1 MRESEILVKGRLYFP
16 AFFHPN
22 GRLAGSKCVRIK
34 DSRMPSEFT
43 IRRFRLSDMDKL
55 LKIERAIFPRDAY
68 DRNLFTEYFN
78 TCGDLFLVL
87 VRGGIICGYMLTCIR
102 PRPEIVSIAVQPA
115 QRRKGAAR
123 LLLESTIRRLR
134 RHPVDR
140 LNLMV
145 RVKNRAA
152 RKFYVK
158 YGFVK
163 IRVVR
168 QYYDDGTDG
177 FLMSK
182 NL

>member
-1 MRESEILVKGRLYFP
+1 MS
-16 AFFHPN
+16 
-22 GRLAGSKCVRIK
+22 
-34 DSRMPSEFT
+34 SEFT
-43 IRRFRLSDMDKL
+43 VRRFRLSDMGRIL
-55 LKIERAIFPRDAY
+55 EIERALFPRDAY
-68 DRNLFTEYFN
+68 DRNLFAEYFH

-87 VRGGIICGYMLTCIR
+87 VRCGNICGYMLTCIR

-115 QRRKGAAR
+115 ERRKGAAS

-134 RHPVDR
+134 RRQVDR
-140 LNLMV
+140 LSLMV
-145 RVKNRAA
+145 RVRNRKAL
-152 RKFYVK
+152 KFYVK

-177 FLMSK
+177 FLMAK

>member
-1 MRESEILVKGRLYFP
+1 
-16 AFFHPN
+16 
-22 GRLAGSKCVRIK
+22 
-34 DSRMPSEFT
+34 MPSEFT
-43 IRRFRLSDMDKL
+43 IRRFRLSDMDKIL
-55 LKIERAIFPRDAY
+55 EIERAIFPRDAY
-68 DRNLFTEYFN
+68 DRNLFAEYFD

-87 VRGGIICGYMLTCIR
+87 MRRGNICGYMLTCIR

-115 QRRKGAAR
+115 ERRKGAAR
-123 LLLESTIRRLR
+123 GLLESTIRRLR
-134 RHPVDR
+134 RRQVDR

-145 RVKNRAA
+145 RVKNLAA

-182 NL
+182 DL

>member
-1 MRESEILVKGRLYFP
+1 MS
-16 AFFHPN
+16 
-22 GRLAGSKCVRIK
+22 
-34 DSRMPSEFT
+34 SEFT
-43 IRRFRLSDMDKL
+43 IRRFRLSDMDKIL
-55 LKIERAIFPRDAY
+55 EIERAIFPRDAY
-68 DRNLFTEYFN
+68 DRNLFAEYFD

-87 VRGGIICGYMLTCIR
+87 MRRGNICGYMLTCIR

-115 QRRKGAAR
+115 ERRKGAAR
-123 LLLESTIRRLR
+123 VLLESTIRRLR
-134 RHPVDR
+134 RRQVDR

-145 RVKNRAA
+145 RVKNLAA

-168 QYYDDGTDG
+168 RYYDDGTDG

-182 NL
+182 DL

>member
-1 MRESEILVKGRLYFP
+1 MS
-16 AFFHPN
+16 
-22 GRLAGSKCVRIK
+22 
-34 DSRMPSEFT
+34 SEFT
-43 IRRFRLSDMDKL
+43 IRRFRLSDMGKIL
-55 LKIERAIFPRDAY
+55 EIERAIFPRDAY
-68 DRNLFTEYFN
+68 DRNLFAEYFH
-78 TCGDLFLVL
+78 TCGELFLVL
-87 VRGGIICGYMLTCIR
+87 VRRGNICGYMLTCIR
-102 PRPEIVSIAVQPA
+102 PRPEIVSIAVLTA
-115 QRRKGAAR
+115 ERRKGAAS

-134 RHPVDR
+134 RRRVER

>member
-1 MRESEILVKGRLYFP
+1 MSP
-16 AFFHPN
+16 
-22 GRLAGSKCVRIK
+22 
-34 DSRMPSEFT
+34 EFT
-43 IRRFRLSDMDKL
+43 IRRFRLSDMDRL
-55 LKIERAIFPRDAY
+55 LEIERAIFPRDAY
-68 DRNLFTEYFN
+68 DRNLFAEYFD
-78 TCGDLFLVL
+78 TCGELFLVL
-87 VRGGIICGYMLTCIR
+87 VRRGNICGYMLTCIR

-123 LLLESTIRRLR
+123 LLLECTIRRLR
-134 RHPVDR
+134 RRQVRR

-152 RKFYVK
+152 WKFYVK
-158 YGFVK
+158 HGFVK

-177 FLMSK
+177 FLMAK

>member
-1 MRESEILVKGRLYFP
+1 MS
-16 AFFHPN
+16 
-22 GRLAGSKCVRIK
+22 
-34 DSRMPSEFT
+34 SEFT
-43 IRRFRLSDMDKL
+43 VRRFRLSDMGRIL
-55 LKIERAIFPRDAY
+55 EIERALFPRDAY
-68 DRNLFTEYFN
+68 DRNLFAEYFH

-87 VRGGIICGYMLTCIR
+87 MRRGNICGYMLTCIR

-115 QRRKGAAR
+115 ERRKGAAS

-134 RHPVDR
+134 RRQVDR
-140 LNLMV
+140 LSLMV
-145 RVKNRAA
+145 RVRNRKAL
-152 RKFYVK
+152 KFYVK

-177 FLMSK
+177 FLMAK

>member
-1 MRESEILVKGRLYFP
+1 MS
-16 AFFHPN
+16 
-22 GRLAGSKCVRIK
+22 
-34 DSRMPSEFT
+34 SEFT
-43 IRRFRLSDMDKL
+43 IRRFRLSDMDRIL
-55 LKIERAIFPRDAY
+55 QIERAIFPRDAY
-68 DRNLFTEYFN
+68 DRNLFAEYFH

-87 VRGGIICGYMLTCIR
+87 VRRGNICGYMLTCIR
-102 PRPEIVSIAVQPA
+102 PRPEIVSIAVQPSE
-115 QRRKGAAR
+115 RRKGAAR

-134 RHPVDR
+134 RHRVDR

-163 IRVVR
+163 IRLVR

>member
-1 MRESEILVKGRLYFP
+1 MS
-16 AFFHPN
+16 
-22 GRLAGSKCVRIK
+22 
-34 DSRMPSEFT
+34 SEFT
-43 IRRFRLSDMDKL
+43 IRRFRLSDMDRIL
-55 LKIERAIFPRDAY
+55 EIERAIFPRDAY
-68 DRNLFTEYFN
+68 DRNLFAEYFD

-87 VRGGIICGYMLTCIR
+87 MRRGNICGYMLTCIR

-115 QRRKGAAR
+115 ERRKGAAR
-123 LLLESTIRRLR
+123 VLLESTIRRLR
-134 RHPVDR
+134 RRQVDR

-145 RVKNRAA
+145 RVKNLAA

-168 QYYDDGTDG
+168 RYYDDGTDG

-182 NL
+182 DL

>member
-1 MRESEILVKGRLYFP
+1 
-16 AFFHPN
+16 
-22 GRLAGSKCVRIK
+22 
-34 DSRMPSEFT
+34 
-43 IRRFRLSDMDKL
+43 
-55 LKIERAIFPRDAY
+55 
-68 DRNLFTEYFN
+68 
-78 TCGDLFLVL
+78 
-87 VRGGIICGYMLTCIR
+87 MLTCIR
-102 PRPEIVSIAVQPA
+102 PRPEIVSIAVQPSE
-115 QRRKGAAR
+115 RRKGAAR

>member
-1 MRESEILVKGRLYFP
+1 MS
-16 AFFHPN
+16 
-22 GRLAGSKCVRIK
+22 
-34 DSRMPSEFT
+34 SEFT
-43 IRRFRLSDMDKL
+43 ARRFRLSDMGRIL
-55 LKIERAIFPRDAY
+55 EIERALFPRDAY
-68 DRNLFTEYFN
+68 DRNLFAEYFH

-87 VRGGIICGYMLTCIR
+87 VRCGNICGYMLTCIR

-115 QRRKGAAR
+115 ERRKGAAS

-134 RHPVDR
+134 RRQVDR
-140 LNLMV
+140 LSLMV
-145 RVKNRAA
+145 RVRNRKAL
-152 RKFYVK
+152 KFYVK

-168 QYYDDGTDG
+168 QYYDDATDG

>member
-1 MRESEILVKGRLYFP
+1 
-16 AFFHPN
+16 
-22 GRLAGSKCVRIK
+22 
-34 DSRMPSEFT
+34 MPSEFT

-68 DRNLFTEYFN
+68 DRNLFTEYFH

-123 LLLESTIRRLR
+123 LLLESTTRRLR
-134 RHPVDR
+134 RRQARR

-145 RVKNRAA
+145 RVRNRAA
-152 RKFYVK
+152 LKFYVK
-158 YGFVK
+158 HGFLK
-163 IRVVR
+163 IRVVH

>member
-1 MRESEILVKGRLYFP
+1 MDRIL
-16 AFFHPN
+16 
-22 GRLAGSKCVRIK
+22 
-34 DSRMPSEFT
+34 E
-43 IRRFRLSDMDKL
+43 
-55 LKIERAIFPRDAY
+55 IERAIFPRDAY
-68 DRNLFTEYFN
+68 DRNLFAEYFH

-87 VRGGIICGYMLTCIR
+87 VRRGNICGYMLTCIR
-102 PRPEIVSIAVQPA
+102 PRPEIVSIAVLP
-115 QRRKGAAR
+115 G
-123 LLLESTIRRLR
+123 E
-134 RHPVDR
+134 VDR

-145 RVKNRAA
+145 RVQNRKA

-177 FLMSK
+177 LLMSK